1 MDTDLEM
8 KKGGKVTE
16 MKEEL
21 ENRESESQIEGT
33 RGRNLKELKRMN
45 KMISA
50 LVFQLK
56 LICAERCCS
65 LCVSAL

>member
-16 MKEEL
+16 MKEE
-21 ENRESESQIEGT
+21 NRESESQTEGT
-33 RGRNLKELKRMN
+33 RGRNLKELERMN